1 MVQDKRW
8 APGMLELHRRP
19 VQPPPRDR
27 EAPGRVPE
35 TRPPRAAHLTIGR
48 GVDAGRPWDGLISAQ
63 WVLAVAIPYVLL
75 AVGTSLVLTA

>member
-1 MVQDKRW
+1 MVQDERW
-8 APGMLELHRRP
+8 APGMLDLHRQP

-27 EAPGRVPE
+27 EAAVCRRPGR
-35 TRPPRAAHLTIGR
+35 PRAAHLAIGL

-63 WVLAVAIPYVLL
+63 WVLAVAIPYVPL